1 MMQTRKPWVVLGVL
15 CGLASAAIGISIN
28 TSGVFY
34 SVVAEDLGMLRGSFA
49 FHMTIFSLV
58 TALSAL
64 FTPKFLEKLHIRQL
78 LTLSVVVA
86 TFATGMMGM
95 ATQLWHF
102 YILAAIRG
110 FSTGIF
116 SVFTITYVIN
126 HWFKKKNG
134 LATSIAL
141 GFSGIMGAIMSP
153 IFAKIIVAF
162 GWRGAYMI
170 EAVTILVLCLPALLI
185 PFRLN
190 PLDEGLKPY
199 GYLSESQEERLQRS
213 KEITSRITVIMIMLF
228 AFLVSFV
235 SSMTQHLPSY
245 AEDLGKSVTL
255 GASLLSMGMLG
266 NILSKILVGVMSD
279 WIGAIK
285 ATLILLAMNLVGAFL
300 LFLTAWSAFMIAGA
314 LLFGSCYG
322 LGAVSMPLV
331 TKVVFGE
338 EAYAKIFPIVSFAGN
353 TGAALGFS
361 IIGYIYDFTTS
372 YQMALI
378 VMVVM
383 IVVATIC
390 LVVANSL
397 EKRK

>member
-1 MMQTRKPWVVLGVL
+1 MQTRKPWVVLGVL